1 MPETV
6 KVEAKA
12 NGFIVVAIYLA
23 PDKPNK
29 EILVE
34 GRDPRKIGAAVL
46 TMFKASRKPRA
57 KKEKTNA

>member
-12 NGFIVVAIYLA
+12 NGFIVVAIFED

-29 EILVE
+29 EIIVE
-34 GRDPRKIGAAVL
+34 GNDPKKLGSAVL
-46 TMFKASRKPRA
+46 AMFAKPRKPRT
-57 KKEKTNA
+57 KKEA

>member
-6 KVEAKA
+6 KVEEKA
-12 NGFIVVAIYLA
+12 NGFIVVAVFEA

-34 GRDPRKIGAAVL
+34 GRDPKKIGAAVL
-46 TMFKASRKPRA
+46 AMFKAPRKPRT
-57 KKEKTNA
+57 KKEA

>member
-12 NGFIVVAIYLA
+12 NGFIVVAIFLA

-34 GRDPRKIGAAVL
+34 GRDPKKIGAAVL
-46 TMFKASRKPRA
+46 AMFQKPRKARA
-57 KKEKTNA
+57 KKEKAGA